1 MKKIIFITSGAAILV
16 VIILLVTA
24 ILKLGPIIKIAVN
37 TYGPKIT
44 KTEVRLNDVD
54 VAILSGKAA
63 LKDFTLGNPN
73 GFKSPHAINV
83 HSISVDVDKR
93 SLTEDVIVI
102 DKIEVIQPEITYEK
116 TTGTDNFRAI
126 INNISQSSG
135 KNLTSEKQSAQD
147 AKKILIKNFIVREG
161 KVNLVITLL
170 KDIKIS
176 APLPDIHLKN
186 VGSGENGVE
195 PQEAFK
201 LIFAELYRIIK
212 SPDVTKK
219 LKEGLQ
225 INGLSIE
232 SLEKTKKELENLGKD
247 AKQELETLEKD
258 VKKELE
264 NVEKTKKE
272 LEAAADKLKKLFR

>member
-1 MKKIIFITSGAAILV
+1 MKKIIFITSGAAVLV

-44 KTEVRLNDVD
+44 KTEVHLNDVD
-54 VAILSGKAA
+54 ISILSGKAA
-63 LKDFTLGNPN
+63 LKNFTLGNPN

-83 HSISVDVDKR
+83 HSISVSVDKR
-93 SLTEDVIVI
+93 SLTEDVIII
-102 DKIEVIQPEITYEK
+102 DKIEVIHPEITYEK
-116 TTGTDNFRAI
+116 TVGTDNFKAI
-126 INNISQSSG
+126 ISNISQSSG
-135 KNLTSEKQSAQD
+135 KNITSENQSAQN
-147 AKKILIKNFIVREG
+147 AKNILIKDFIMREG
-161 KVNLVITLL
+161 KVNLIMSLL

-195 PQEAFK
+195 PKEAFK

-219 LKEGLQ
+219 LKDGLQ

-232 SLEKTKKELENLGKD
+232 SLDKTKKELENLGKD
-247 AKQELETLEKD
+247 AKKELETLEEN
-258 VKKELE
+258 VKKGLE
-264 NVEKTKKE
+264 SADKTKKE